1 VCDCR
6 GDAVPR
12 GHTRT
17 VTDRTCR
24 IREPA
29 RGADRNQG
37 MDASDATRN
46 DQRASVTVDRE
57 GIIHQWGD
65 AVTDVVGFSAD
76 DALGRSL
83 NVVIPPALRPVH
95 WWGFDQAMK
104 SGRLN
109 KELFKVPALC
119 KDGRIIVAHATIE
132 LILGTSGDTD
142 GAVVTF
148 VGVGSPW
155 QGKAWQAALAPV
167 DFARLM
173 WRRARPGHEEES

>member
-6 GDAVPR
+6 GDAVPH

-17 VTDRTCR
+17 VTDRPSR

-29 RGADRNQG
+29 ASADRNQG

-46 DQRASVTVDRE
+46 DQRASVTVDRK

-65 AVTDVVGFSAD
+65 AVTDVVGYSAD

-104 SGRLN
+104 TGRLN

-119 KDGRIIVAHATIE
+119 KDGRIIVAHATID
-132 LILGTSGDTD
+132 LIPGTSGDTD

-155 QGKAWQAALAPV
+155 QGRAWQAALAPV
-167 DFARLM
+167 DFARRV
-173 WRRARPGHEEES
+173 WRRARSSR

>member
-17 VTDRTCR
+17 ATDRPSR

-29 RGADRNQG
+29 ASADRYRG

-46 DQRASVTVDRE
+46 DQRASVTVDRK

-65 AVTDVVGFSAD
+65 AVTDVVGYSAD

-104 SGRLN
+104 TGRLN

-119 KDGRIIVAHATIE
+119 KDGRIIVAHATID
-132 LILGTSGDTD
+132 LIPGTSGDTD

-155 QGKAWQAALAPV
+155 QGRAWQAALAPV
-167 DFARLM
+167 DFARRV
-173 WRRARPGHEEES
+173 WQRARSSR

>member
-1 VCDCR
+1 
-6 GDAVPR
+6 
-12 GHTRT
+12 
-17 VTDRTCR
+17 
-24 IREPA
+24 
-29 RGADRNQG
+29 
-37 MDASDATRN
+37 MDASEATRN
-46 DQRASVTVDRE
+46 DQRASVTVDRR

-65 AVTDVVGFSAD
+65 AVTEVVGYSAD
-76 DALGRSL
+76 DAVGRSL

-119 KDGRIIVAHATIE
+119 KDGRIIVAHATID
-132 LILGTSGDTD
+132 LIAGKSGDAD

-155 QGKAWQAALAPV
+155 QGKAWQAALHRSTPHVVCGIGSEPA
-167 DFARLM
+167 ASRRYASIRGNRCRRELL
-173 WRRARPGHEEES
+173 WRAATSIPTP

>member
-1 VCDCR
+1 MCDCR
-6 GDAVPR
+6 GDAIPH
-12 GHTRT
+12 GHPRT
-17 VTDRTCR
+17 VTDLR
-24 IREPA
+24 IRVGEPA
-29 RGADRNQG
+29 TVAGRSNG
-37 MDASDATRN
+37 MDASEATRN
-46 DQRASVTVDRE
+46 DQRASVTVDRK

-65 AVTDVVGFSAD
+65 AVTEVVGYSAD

-119 KDGRIIVAHATIE
+119 KDGRIIVAHATID
-132 LILGTSGDTD
+132 LIADKNGETD

-148 VGVGSPW
+148 VGVGSAW
-155 QGKAWQAALAPV
+155 QGKAWQAALAAV
-167 DFARLM
+167 DAARRL
-173 WRRARPGHEEES
+173 WQRVRPSR

>member
-1 VCDCR
+1 LN
-6 GDAVPR
+6 
-12 GHTRT
+12 GHTH
-17 VTDRTCR
+17 VTQQGQEKFTASDEPAAGPSR
-24 IREPA
+24 IR
-29 RGADRNQG
+29 G
-37 MDASDATRN
+37 MDASEATGA
-46 DQRASVTVDRE
+46 DGRASVTVDRT
-57 GIIHQWGD
+57 GIIRRWGD
-65 AVTDVVGFSAD
+65 AVTEVVGYSAD
-76 DALGRSL
+76 DAVGQSL

-119 KDGRIIVAHATIE
+119 KDGRVIVAHATID
-132 LILGTSGDTD
+132 LIAGKTGDTD

-167 DFARLM
+167 DAARRL
-173 WRRARPGHEEES
+173 WRRVRPSR